1 MATPPYLCYR
11 RVLQWIMKWIMQMPH
26 NIFILTKVEV
36 HAPVP
41 GIYEYANKKPE
52 LAGMCYHLMKINS
65 VHSIVPYFGS
75 FVNLLN

>member
-1 MATPPYLCYR
+1 
-11 RVLQWIMKWIMQMPH
+11 MPH

-41 GIYEYANKKPE
+41 GMYEYAKKTKPE
-52 LAGMCYHLMKINS
+52 LAGKCYHLMGIIR
-65 VHSIVPYFGS
+65 VRSIVPCSGS

>member
-1 MATPPYLCYR
+1 
-11 RVLQWIMKWIMQMPH
+11 MPH

-41 GIYEYANKKPE
+41 GIYEYANEKNKKKPE
-52 LAGMCYHLMKINS
+52 SAGMCYHLMKIDL
-65 VHSIVPYFGS
+65 VHCIVPCFGS